1 MNTVFPL
8 TQTARV
14 MVVDDTPT
22 NLQLMRFALQPEHE
36 VVTAGSAA
44 EALEWIAVNGAPDI
58 FLLDVMMPGMD
69 GYELCQAL
77 KKDPLTRETPVIF
90 LTSRSDVTD
99 ELSGFKAGAVDY
111 LVKPAPALIVRARV
125 NNHLELKRAKDML
138 VMANRTLAGEVLAL
152 EAGILGLARMG
163 AALGKQGGL
172 HLHRIQRYMELVLT
186 HMSAQPTW
194 AEALPPVVVEKMV
207 KAAALYDIGKIGISA
222 DLLAKPGPLDEGERA
237 IMQTHPELGAQAL
250 QGVIGEIQ
258 AQLGESSASS
268 TATDNPML
276 FLELARDMALSH
288 HEQWDG
294 QGYPL
299 GLCGEA
305 IPLCAQLVGLLDAYD
320 ALLSRRPHK
329 APWSREVV
337 AQWVRDGQGSRFNPA
352 LVEVFEQVEPALH
365 EVWQRQSEPAE
376 RY

>member
-1 MNTVFPL
+1 
-8 TQTARV
+8 
-14 MVVDDTPT
+14 
-22 NLQLMRFALQPEHE
+22 
-36 VVTAGSAA
+36 
-44 EALEWIAVNGAPDI
+44 
-58 FLLDVMMPGMD
+58 
-69 GYELCQAL
+69 
-77 KKDPLTRETPVIF
+77 
-90 LTSRSDVTD
+90 
-99 ELSGFKAGAVDY
+99 
-111 LVKPAPALIVRARV
+111 
-125 NNHLELKRAKDML
+125 
-138 VMANRTLAGEVLAL
+138 
-152 EAGILGLARMG
+152 
-163 AALGKQGGL
+163 
-172 HLHRIQRYMELVLT
+172 
-186 HMSAQPTW
+186 
-194 AEALPPVVVEKMV
+194 
-207 KAAALYDIGKIGISA
+207 
-222 DLLAKPGPLDEGERA
+222 
-237 IMQTHPELGAQAL
+237 
-250 QGVIGEIQ
+250 
-258 AQLGESSASS
+258 
-268 TATDNPML
+268 